1 MPIYISEA
9 LYCLETVSEKM
20 IRKLKDNLKNRQVSI
35 TTRITSV
42 TLVFVVL
49 ITIIASSFSYLKIS
63 SLIDSNIA
71 ENMNLIAENQG
82 LRINQIM
89 FQAEIVA
96 TYISSYIQDQITG
109 SDDLKD
115 DAIRE
120 YIIDSSEEAFVAPV
134 QGIEY
139 ALSCYLFFGPDY
151 LEGKEDG
158 FLYFRNENED
168 LKKVPLTDIL
178 LYEPDDIEH
187 VGWYYIP
194 KEAGEAVW
202 IPPYRNQ
209 NLDTLMI
216 SYVVPVINNNEFI
229 CIVGIDIDFNSIL
242 NDVDEITTAIEG
254 SAYLSSDDWKSHYHA
269 VAENDSYYIETLPAN
284 VHPTF
289 EMRLYDSSTYAIRT
303 HSLDNNEEFM
313 SFVTLRN
320 GMKLVVYVDS
330 DDAYSDRYDTLA
342 FLLVLSCV
350 IGIVFIAFSIVTARF
365 LSRPIKVLT
374 SAAKKIGSGD
384 FNITLPDSNIKE
396 IEILSDTLRLSADNL
411 SKFTKNME
419 DLIYKDDLTH
429 VKNKAAYTLAVDTI
443 QHKIETEP
451 EFQFGVA
458 MFDLNFLKSINDKYG
473 HEAGDIAI
481 KTCCKIICEV
491 FEHSPVFRIGGDEF
505 VAILTGKDYEIRA
518 ELEKELIES
527 IQHNKQSATHIYE
540 AVSIAYGIAV
550 YNPEKDPH
558 YINVFSRADNEMYN
572 CKKKDHEEVGTTP
585 R

>member
-1 MPIYISEA
+1 
-9 LYCLETVSEKM
+9 M
-20 IRKLKDNLKNRQVSI
+20 IRKLKDYLKNRQVSI

-49 ITIIASSFSYLKIS
+49 ITIIASTFSYLKIS
-63 SLIDSNIA
+63 SLIYNNIA

-89 FQAEIVA
+89 LQAENVA
-96 TYISSYIQDQITG
+96 SDISSYITDQITG
-109 SDDLKD
+109 PDDLKD
-115 DAIRE
+115 DERRAN
-120 YIIDSSEEAFVAPV
+120 IIKNTEAAFVDPV

-139 ALSCYLFFGPDY
+139 AIANYLFFGPDY
-151 LEGKEDG
+151 LDGEEDG
-158 FLYFRNENED
+158 YLYFRNDQKN
-168 LKKVPLTDIL
+168 LKKIPLTDIS
-178 LYEPDDIEH
+178 LYEPEDIEH

-194 KEAGEAVW
+194 KEAGEALW
-202 IPPYRNQ
+202 LIPYHNQ

-216 SYVVPVINNNEFI
+216 SYDVPVVIDDELI
-229 CIVGIDIDFNSIL
+229 CIVGIDLDFNSIL
-242 NDVDEITTAIEG
+242 NDVETITTAVGG
-254 SAYLSSDDWKSHYHA
+254 SAYLSSENWKNHYHA
-269 VAENDSYYIETLPAN
+269 LTEDNSYYIETLPGEIN
-284 VHPTF
+284 PTF
-289 EMRLYDSSTYAIRT
+289 DMLLYDSSSQALMKRR
-303 HSLDNNEEFM
+303 SDNKEEFM

-330 DDAYSDRYDTLA
+330 EDAYSDRLNTLV
-342 FLLVLSCV
+342 FIIFLSCI

-365 LSRPIKVLT
+365 LTKPIKELT
-374 SAAKKIGSGD
+374 TAAQKIGSGD

-396 IEILSDTLRLSADNL
+396 IGILSDTLRLSADNL

-429 VKNKAAYTLAVDTI
+429 VKNKAAYTLAVDNI
-443 QHKIETEP
+443 QHRIETEP

-473 HEAGDIAI
+473 HEAGDVAI

-505 VAILTGKDYEIRA
+505 VAILTGKDYENRK

-527 IQHNKQSATHIYE
+527 VNHNKQSATHIYE

-550 YNPEKDPH
+550 FDKDKDPH